1 MFENVR
7 IILIRTT
14 HPGNI
19 GAVARAMKNMGF
31 SRLYLVNPR
40 TFPTEEASA
49 LAGSAEDILE
59 QAIVINTL
67 EEAVADCHWVLGLSA
82 RERSIAWPS
91 LEARNAATEIVKNL
105 QENDKAQIAFVFGQE
120 QSGLSNEELEKC
132 HFQVII
138 PANPTYTS
146 LNLAQA
152 VQVMTYELRMAFLSH
167 LSHTK
172 EKSEKEKNEN
182 SEKNKPGSDEAEKA
196 THAEM
201 EGFYIQ
207 LEAVLRQ
214 IQFLGKD
221 SPLLMTR
228 LRRFFNRR
236 DPDKIELNI
245 LRGILTALQKSV

>member
-19 GAVARAMKNMGF
+19 GSVARAMKNMGF

-40 TFPTEEASA
+40 TFPAEEASA
-49 LAGSAEDILE
+49 LAGSAGDILA
-59 QAIVINTL
+59 QAIVTNSL

-105 QENDKAQIAFVFGQE
+105 QENDRAQIAFVFGQE

-138 PANPTYTS
+138 PASPAYTS

-152 VQVMTYELRMAFLSH
+152 LQIMTYELRMAFLSH

-172 EKSEKEKNEN
+172 EKSEN
-182 SEKNKPGSDEAEKA
+182 SEKNKQGSDEAEKA

-207 LEAVLRQ
+207 LGSLLRQ

-228 LRRFFNRR
+228 LRRFFNRAN
-236 DPDKIELNI
+236 PDKIELNI
-245 LRGILTALQKSV
+245 LRGILTALQKGV